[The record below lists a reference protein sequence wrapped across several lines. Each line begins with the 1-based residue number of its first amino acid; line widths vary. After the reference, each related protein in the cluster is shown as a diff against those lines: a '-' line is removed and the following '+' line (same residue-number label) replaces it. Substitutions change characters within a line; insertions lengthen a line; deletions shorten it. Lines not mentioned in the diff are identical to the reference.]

1 MKNSARII
9 TKSTPNLVIP
19 EETPRKAKLLQT
31 TSPAQLQVYMK
42 PEYVDFTRTLGAKN
56 PQNIRPKRMN
66 I

>member
-56 PQNIRPKRMN
+56 P
-66 I
+66 